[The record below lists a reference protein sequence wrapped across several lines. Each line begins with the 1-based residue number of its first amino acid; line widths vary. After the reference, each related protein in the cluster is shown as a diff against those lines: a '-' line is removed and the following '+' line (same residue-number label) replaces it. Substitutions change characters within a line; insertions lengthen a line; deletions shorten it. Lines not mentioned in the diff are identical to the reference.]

1 MKRDQ
6 FNSEVSALAALSER
20 LGSFGKSE
28 AESIAVAAKSLAVIY
43 NASDG
48 SSHQHA
54 QRVAAAAGRFQEH
67 VKRTASQ
74 LSEREQGGIAALD
87 EARRERLG
95 MQTDKYVLAVTLAFQ
110 NADSKARLAMLG
122 QAVEGKHGPTLA
134 MLAEAPSYV
143 TGVDPAMLAQHLEAA
158 EQKHAPDL
166 AQRREQFNQ
175 DRSAM
180 QTVLAQAQALA
191 ARAVDLESVE
201 LANQADAAE
210 AELARV
216 TTA

>member
-1 MKRDQ
+1 MKRDT
-6 FNSEVSALAALSER
+6 FNSEVSALTTLSER

-28 AESIAVAAKSLAVIY
+28 AESIATAAKSLATIV
-43 NASDG
+43 NVGDG
-48 SSHQHA
+48 PQHA
-54 QRVAAAAGRFQEH
+54 QRVALAAQRYKEH
-67 VKRTASQ
+67 VARTASQ
-74 LSEREQGGIAALD
+74 LTEREAGGMAALA

-95 MQTDKYVLAVTLAFQ
+95 MATDKYVLAVTLAFQ
-110 NADSKARLAMLG
+110 NAKPQDRVRMLG
-122 QAVEGKHGPTLA
+122 EAVEGKHGPTLA
-134 MLAEAPSYV
+134 ALAEAPSYV

-166 AQRREQFNQ
+166 AQRREQFEA

-210 AELARV
+210 AELNRV
-216 TTA
+216 TA

>member
-20 LGSFGKSE
+20 LGSFGRSE
-28 AESIAVAAKSLAVIY
+28 AESIATAAKSLATIY
-43 NASDG
+43 NADDG
-48 SSHQHA
+48 SSAQHA

-67 VKRTASQ
+67 VKRTIGQ
-74 LSEREQGGIAALD
+74 LNEREQGGIAALD

-95 MQTDKYVLAVTLAFQ
+95 MATDKYVLATTMAFQ
-110 NADSKARLAMLG
+110 NAKPQDRIKMLAE
-122 QAVEGKHGPTLA
+122 AVEGRHGPTLA
-134 MLAEAPSYV
+134 ALAEAPSYV

-201 LANQADAAE
+201 AANAADEAE
-210 AELARV
+210 AELNRV
-216 TTA
+216 TA

>member
-6 FNSEVSALAALSER
+6 FNSEVSALATLSER

-28 AESIAVAAKSLAVIY
+28 AESIAVAAKSLATIV
-43 NASDG
+43 NVGDG
-48 SSHQHA
+48 PQHA
-54 QRVAAAAGRFQEH
+54 QRVNLAAQRYKEH
-67 VKRTASQ
+67 VARTASQ
-74 LSEREQGGIAALD
+74 LSEREAGGMAALA

-95 MQTDKYVLAVTLAFQ
+95 MATDKYVLATTMAFQ
-110 NADSKARLAMLG
+110 NAKPQDRIKMLAE
-122 QAVEGKHGPTLA
+122 AVEGRHGPTLA
-134 MLAEAPSYV
+134 ALAEAPSYV
-143 TGVDPAMLAQHLEAA
+143 TGVDPEMLAKHLEAA

-201 LANQADAAE
+201 AANAADAAE
-210 AELARV
+210 AELNRV
-216 TTA
+216 TA